1 MCHKKDTI
9 VGCVKIKNKKNI
21 LLLCVCEH
29 SVVCKHWTKHLALHV
44 WNVCGFLKRCSSRKA
59 RVCDDC
65 EGRQCFQYW
74 TKNLYICCF
83 LRHACCQHGR
93 ACRYLKPIGW
103 TIKFE
108 RIIISDSCPLRSA
121 VILSRL
127 TSGSHL
133 YWGAEV
139 HRPTSVPECKTE
151 RVSQALNMFPEID
164 LNASRTE
171 QWI

>member
-9 VGCVKIKNKKNI
+9 VGCVKIKNI

-44 WNVCGFLKRCSSRKA
+44 WNVCGFLKRRKA

-65 EGRQCFQYW
+65 EGRRCFQDW

-121 VILSRL
+121 ARL
-127 TSGSHL
+127 FYLDSPLVRIFT
-133 YWGAEV
+133 GALKSID
-139 HRPTSVPECKTE
+139 PLLCL
-151 RVSQALNMFPEID
+151 RVKPSQALDMFLEID